1 MIYIS
6 TVKTLPEI
14 PELNEEDSLYI
25 LYKNTETVKMAD
37 VEILCNMLS
46 KKHFE
51 EFEDKNDMLVVFG
64 IILSQLKEDEDCI
77 LVDNTLPIP
86 KRFEDRVKKLAK
98 QTRTSKK
105 KSTVK
110 RTAKKEAV
118 EKPPKAEDKKED
130 VIPAKEASPLEA
142 HAENPYIHEIEDIHE
157 IEGAMEIAF
166 GDKGSEKTLDKP
178 TEIKDEPM
186 EIAFGSEALEE
197 VLAEPEKTTK
207 AELEEAEEILA
218 EPEKIATAEPEE
230 PEDIFAGLIDDP
242 MSVPDDAPEKLQ
254 ELIKADAP
262 DDYPFPESMFYMDVA
277 QTIATAKSDAE
288 IETELTALNN
298 GKNTLWE
305 KVKPVLT
312 KAKVIVG
319 KSN

>member
-64 IILSQLKEDEDCI
+64 IILSQLKENEDCI
-77 LVDNTLPIP
+77 LVDNTLPVP
-86 KRFEDRVKKLAK
+86 KRFEDRVKKLVK

-105 KSTVK
+105 KSTAK
-110 RTAKKEAV
+110 KAAKKETWGINEIKFGDKES
-118 EKPPKAEDKKED
+118 EKHLDEPTEKVDDEEYVTDIEDMTLPPDELKEEQEES
-130 VIPAKEASPLEA
+130 ATQ
-142 HAENPYIHEIEDIHE
+142 EIED
-157 IEGAMEIAF
+157 
-166 GDKGSEKTLDKP
+166 P
-178 TEIKDEPM
+178 
-186 EIAFGSEALEE
+186 
-197 VLAEPEKTTK
+197 
-207 AELEEAEEILA
+207 EEILA

-242 MSVPDDAPEKLQ
+242 TSVPDDAPEKLQ

-262 DDYPFPESMFYMDVA
+262 DDYPFPISMFYMDVA
-277 QTIATAKSDAE
+277 QAIANAKSDAE
-288 IETELTALNN
+288 IETELTAINN
-298 GKNTLWE
+298 GKDSLW
-305 KVKPVLT
+305 KKTKPVLT

-319 KSN
+319 K

>member
-25 LYKNTETVKMAD
+25 MYKNTETVKMAD

-110 RTAKKEAV
+110 RTANKKPVAGVTASQDMSERTDQLVGVPEEAWGV
-118 EKPPKAEDKKED
+118 D
-130 VIPAKEASPLEA
+130 
-142 HAENPYIHEIEDIHE
+142 EIVFE
-157 IEGAMEIAF
+157 
-166 GDKGSEKTLDKP
+166 SETP
-178 TEIKDEPM
+178 
-186 EIAFGSEALEE
+186 E
-197 VLAEPEKTTK
+197 VPAEPEKITK
-207 AELEEAEEILA
+207 AEPEEAEEILA

-242 MSVPDDAPEKLQ
+242 TSVPDDAPEKLQ

-288 IETELTALNN
+288 IETELTTLNN

-319 KSN
+319 KSITHSS

>member
-110 RTAKKEAV
+110 RTANKKPVAGVTASQDMSGRTDQLVGVPEEAWGV
-118 EKPPKAEDKKED
+118 D
-130 VIPAKEASPLEA
+130 
-142 HAENPYIHEIEDIHE
+142 EIVFE
-157 IEGAMEIAF
+157 
-166 GDKGSEKTLDKP
+166 SETP
-178 TEIKDEPM
+178 
-186 EIAFGSEALEE
+186 E
-197 VLAEPEKTTK
+197 VPAEPEKITK
-207 AELEEAEEILA
+207 AEPEEAEEILA

-242 MSVPDDAPEKLQ
+242 ASVPDDAPEKLQ

-262 DDYPFPESMFYMDVA
+262 DDYPFPISMFYMDVA
-277 QTIATAKSDAE
+277 QAIANAKSDAE
-288 IETELTALNN
+288 IETELTAINN
-298 GKNTLWE
+298 GKDSLW
-305 KVKPVLT
+305 KKTKPVLT

-319 KSN
+319 NETV

>member
-6 TVKTLPEI
+6 TVRTLPEI

-64 IILSQLKEDEDCI
+64 IILSQLKEYEDCI
-77 LVDNTLPIP
+77 LVDNTLPVP
-86 KRFEDRVKKLAK
+86 KRFENHVRKLAK

-105 KSTVK
+105 KSTAK
-110 RTAKKEAV
+110 RTTKKKPVAGVTASQDMSERTDQLVGVPEEAWGV
-118 EKPPKAEDKKED
+118 D
-130 VIPAKEASPLEA
+130 
-142 HAENPYIHEIEDIHE
+142 EIVFE
-157 IEGAMEIAF
+157 
-166 GDKGSEKTLDKP
+166 SETP
-178 TEIKDEPM
+178 
-186 EIAFGSEALEE
+186 E
-197 VLAEPEKTTK
+197 VPAEPEKITI
-207 AELEEAEEILA
+207 AEPEEAEEIPT
-218 EPEKIATAEPEE
+218 EPEKLTEADLKE
-230 PEDIFAGLIDDP
+230 PEDIFDGLIDDP
-242 MSVPDDAPEKLQ
+242 TSVPDDAPEKLQ

-298 GKNTLWE
+298 GEDSLW
-305 KVKPVLT
+305 KKTKPVLT
-312 KAKVIVG
+312 KAKKIVG
-319 KSN
+319 K

>member
-37 VEILCNMLS
+37 VEVLCNIPAE
-46 KKHFE
+46 KCFE
-51 EFEDKNDMLVVFG
+51 EFEDRNDMLVVFG
-64 IILSQLKEDEDCI
+64 IILSQLKEYEDCI
-77 LVDNTLPIP
+77 LVDNTLPVP
-86 KRFEDRVKKLAK
+86 KRFENHVRKLAK

-110 RTAKKEAV
+110 RTANKKPVAGVTASQDMSERTDQLVGVPEEAWGV
-118 EKPPKAEDKKED
+118 D
-130 VIPAKEASPLEA
+130 
-142 HAENPYIHEIEDIHE
+142 EIVFES
-157 IEGAMEIAF
+157 G
-166 GDKGSEKTLDKP
+166 TP
-178 TEIKDEPM
+178 
-186 EIAFGSEALEE
+186 E
-197 VLAEPEKTTK
+197 VPAEPEKITK
-207 AELEEAEEILA
+207 AEPEEAEEILA

-242 MSVPDDAPEKLQ
+242 ASVPDDAPEKLQ

-262 DDYPFPESMFYMDVA
+262 DDYPFPISMFYMDVA
-277 QTIATAKSDAE
+277 QAIANAKSDAE
-288 IETELTALNN
+288 IETELTAINN
-298 GKNTLWE
+298 GKDSLW
-305 KVKPVLT
+305 KKTKPVLT

-319 KSN
+319 K

>member
-6 TVKTLPEI
+6 TVRTLPEI

-64 IILSQLKEDEDCI
+64 IILSQLKEYEDCI
-77 LVDNTLPIP
+77 LVDNTLPVP
-86 KRFEDRVKKLAK
+86 KRFENHVRKLAK

-105 KSTVK
+105 KSTAK
-110 RTAKKEAV
+110 RTTKKKPVAGVTASQDMSERTDQLVGVPEEAWGV
-118 EKPPKAEDKKED
+118 D
-130 VIPAKEASPLEA
+130 
-142 HAENPYIHEIEDIHE
+142 EIVFE
-157 IEGAMEIAF
+157 
-166 GDKGSEKTLDKP
+166 SETP
-178 TEIKDEPM
+178 
-186 EIAFGSEALEE
+186 E
-197 VLAEPEKTTK
+197 VPAEPEKITI
-207 AELEEAEEILA
+207 AEPEEAEEIPT
-218 EPEKIATAEPEE
+218 EPEIKE
-230 PEDIFAGLIDDP
+230 PEDIFDGLIDDP
-242 MSVPDDAPEKLQ
+242 TSVPDDAPEKLQ

-298 GKNTLWE
+298 GEDSLW
-305 KVKPVLT
+305 KKTKPVLT
-312 KAKVIVG
+312 KAKKIVG
-319 KSN
+319 K

>member
-77 LVDNTLPIP
+77 LVDSTLPIP

-110 RTAKKEAV
+110 RTANKKPVAGVTASQDMSERTDQLVGVPEEAWGV
-118 EKPPKAEDKKED
+118 D
-130 VIPAKEASPLEA
+130 
-142 HAENPYIHEIEDIHE
+142 EIVFE
-157 IEGAMEIAF
+157 
-166 GDKGSEKTLDKP
+166 SETP
-178 TEIKDEPM
+178 
-186 EIAFGSEALEE
+186 E
-197 VLAEPEKTTK
+197 VPAEPEKITK
-207 AELEEAEEILA
+207 AEPEEAEEILA

-242 MSVPDDAPEKLQ
+242 ASVPDDAPEKLQ

-262 DDYPFPESMFYMDVA
+262 DDYPFPISMFYMDVA
-277 QTIATAKSDAE
+277 QAIANAKSDAE
-288 IETELTALNN
+288 IETELTAINN
-298 GKNTLWE
+298 GKDSLW
-305 KVKPVLT
+305 KKTKPVLT

-319 KSN
+319 K

>member
-77 LVDNTLPIP
+77 LVDSTLPIP
-86 KRFEDRVKKLAK
+86 KRFEDRVKLAK

-197 VLAEPEKTTK
+197 VLAEPKKTTK
-207 AELEEAEEILA
+207 AELEE
-218 EPEKIATAEPEE
+218 
-230 PEDIFAGLIDDP
+230 PEDIFDGLLDDP
-242 MSVPDDAPEKLQ
+242 TSVPDDAPEKLQ

-262 DDYPFPESMFYMDVA
+262 DDYPFPISMFYMDVA
-277 QTIATAKSDAE
+277 QAIANAKSDAE
-288 IETELTALNN
+288 IETELTTLNN

-312 KAKVIVG
+312 KAKEIVG
-319 KSN
+319 NETV

>member
-98 QTRTSKK
+98 QTKTAKK
-105 KSTVK
+105 KSTAK
-110 RTAKKEAV
+110 RTTKK
-118 EKPPKAEDKKED
+118 KPVAG
-130 VIPAKEASPLEA
+130 VTASQ
-142 HAENPYIHEIEDIHE
+142 D
-157 IEGAMEIAF
+157 M
-166 GDKGSEKTLDKP
+166 SERTDQLVGVP
-178 TEIKDEPM
+178 
-186 EIAFGSEALEE
+186 
-197 VLAEPEKTTK
+197 
-207 AELEEAEEILA
+207 EEAWGVDEIVFESETPEVPA
-218 EPEKIATAEPEE
+218 EPEKITKAEPEE

-242 MSVPDDAPEKLQ
+242 ASVPDDAPEKLQ

-262 DDYPFPESMFYMDVA
+262 DDYPFPISMFYMDVA
-277 QTIATAKSDAE
+277 QAIANAKSDAE
-288 IETELTALNN
+288 IETELTAINN
-298 GKNTLWE
+298 GKNSLW
-305 KVKPVLT
+305 KKTKPVLT

-319 KSN
+319 KQEIRPYSIYCTVFFRVC

>member
-25 LYKNTETVKMAD
+25 LYKNTETIKMAD

-98 QTRTSKK
+98 QARTSKK

-110 RTAKKEAV
+110 RTANKKPVAGV
-118 EKPPKAEDKKED
+118 T
-130 VIPAKEASPLEA
+130 ASQDMSERTDQLVGVP
-142 HAENPYIHEIEDIHE
+142 EIDE
-157 IEGAMEIAF
+157 IVFE
-166 GDKGSEKTLDKP
+166 SETP
-178 TEIKDEPM
+178 
-186 EIAFGSEALEE
+186 E
-197 VLAEPEKTTK
+197 VSAEPEKITK
-207 AELEEAEEILA
+207 AEPEEAEEILA

-242 MSVPDDAPEKLQ
+242 ASVPDDAPEKLQ

-262 DDYPFPESMFYMDVA
+262 DDYPFPISMFYMDVA
-277 QTIATAKSDAE
+277 QAIANAKSDAE
-288 IETELTALNN
+288 IETELTAINN
-298 GKNTLWE
+298 GKDSLW
-305 KVKPVLT
+305 KKTKPVLT

-319 KSN
+319 E

>member
-77 LVDNTLPIP
+77 LVDNMLPVP
-86 KRFEDRVKKLAK
+86 KRFEDRVKKLVK

-105 KSTVK
+105 KSTAK
-110 RTAKKEAV
+110 KAAKKETWGINEIKFGDKES
-118 EKPPKAEDKKED
+118 EKHLDEPTEKVDDEEYVTDIEDMTLPPDELKEEQEES
-130 VIPAKEASPLEA
+130 ATQ
-142 HAENPYIHEIEDIHE
+142 EIED
-157 IEGAMEIAF
+157 
-166 GDKGSEKTLDKP
+166 P
-178 TEIKDEPM
+178 
-186 EIAFGSEALEE
+186 
-197 VLAEPEKTTK
+197 
-207 AELEEAEEILA
+207 EEILA

-242 MSVPDDAPEKLQ
+242 ASVPDDAPEKLL

-262 DDYPFPESMFYMDVA
+262 DDYPFPVSMFYMDVA
-277 QTIATAKSDAE
+277 QAIANAESDAE
-288 IETELTALNN
+288 IETELTAINN
-298 GKNTLWE
+298 GKDSLW
-305 KVKPVLT
+305 KKTKPVLT

-319 KSN
+319 K

>member
-64 IILSQLKEDEDCI
+64 IILSQLKENEDCI
-77 LVDNTLPIP
+77 LVDNTLPVP
-86 KRFEDRVKKLAK
+86 KRFEDRVKKLVK

-105 KSTVK
+105 KSTAK
-110 RTAKKEAV
+110 RTAKK
-118 EKPPKAEDKKED
+118 KPVAE
-130 VIPAKEASPLEA
+130 VTASQ
-142 HAENPYIHEIEDIHE
+142 D
-157 IEGAMEIAF
+157 M
-166 GDKGSEKTLDKP
+166 SEKTDQLVGVPEEGWGLD
-178 TEIKDEPM
+178 EVVFE
-186 EIAFGSEALEE
+186 SETPEVPAELEKITT
-197 VLAEPEKTTK
+197 AEP
-207 AELEEAEEILA
+207 EEAEEILA
-218 EPEKIATAEPEE
+218 EPEKVPAEPEKIAIAE

-242 MSVPDDAPEKLQ
+242 TSVPDDAPEKLQ

-262 DDYPFPESMFYMDVA
+262 DDYPFPVSMFYMNVA
-277 QTIATAKSDAE
+277 QAIANAKSDAE
-288 IETELTALNN
+288 IKTELTAINN
-298 GKNTLWE
+298 GKDSLW
-305 KVKPVLT
+305 KKTKPVLA
-312 KAKVIVG
+312 KAKKIVG
-319 KSN
+319 K

>member
-110 RTAKKEAV
+110 RTANKKPVAGVTASQDMSERTDQLVGVPEEAWGV
-118 EKPPKAEDKKED
+118 D
-130 VIPAKEASPLEA
+130 
-142 HAENPYIHEIEDIHE
+142 EIVFE
-157 IEGAMEIAF
+157 
-166 GDKGSEKTLDKP
+166 SETP
-178 TEIKDEPM
+178 
-186 EIAFGSEALEE
+186 E
-197 VLAEPEKTTK
+197 VPAEPEKITK
-207 AELEEAEEILA
+207 AEPEEAEEILA

-242 MSVPDDAPEKLQ
+242 ASVPDDAPEKLQ

-262 DDYPFPESMFYMDVA
+262 DDYPFPISMFYMDVA
-277 QTIATAKSDAE
+277 QAIANAKSDAE
-288 IETELTALNN
+288 IETELTAINN
-298 GKNTLWE
+298 GKDSLW
-305 KVKPVLT
+305 KKTKLVLT

-319 KSN
+319 K

>member
-86 KRFEDRVKKLAK
+86 KRFEDRVRKMAK
-98 QTRTSKK
+98 QAKATKK
-105 KSTVK
+105 KSAVK
-110 RTAKKEAV
+110 RTANKKPVAGVTASQDMSERTDQLVGVPEEAWGV
-118 EKPPKAEDKKED
+118 D
-130 VIPAKEASPLEA
+130 
-142 HAENPYIHEIEDIHE
+142 EIVFE
-157 IEGAMEIAF
+157 
-166 GDKGSEKTLDKP
+166 SETP
-178 TEIKDEPM
+178 
-186 EIAFGSEALEE
+186 E
-197 VLAEPEKTTK
+197 VPAEPEKITK
-207 AELEEAEEILA
+207 AEPEEVEEILA

-242 MSVPDDAPEKLQ
+242 TSVPDDAPEKLQ

-262 DDYPFPESMFYMDVA
+262 DDYPFPISMFYMDVA
-277 QTIATAKSDAE
+277 QAIANAKSDAE
-288 IETELTALNN
+288 IETELTAINN
-298 GKNTLWE
+298 GKDSLW
-305 KVKPVLT
+305 KKTKPVLT
-312 KAKVIVG
+312 KAKEIVG
-319 KSN
+319 NETV

>member
-25 LYKNTETVKMAD
+25 LYKNTETIKMAD

-64 IILSQLKEDEDCI
+64 IILSQLKEYEDCI
-77 LVDNTLPIP
+77 LVDNTLPVP
-86 KRFEDRVKKLAK
+86 KRFENHVRKLAK

-110 RTAKKEAV
+110 RTANKKPVAGVTASQDMSERTDQLVGVPEEAWGV
-118 EKPPKAEDKKED
+118 D
-130 VIPAKEASPLEA
+130 
-142 HAENPYIHEIEDIHE
+142 EIVFE
-157 IEGAMEIAF
+157 
-166 GDKGSEKTLDKP
+166 SETP
-178 TEIKDEPM
+178 
-186 EIAFGSEALEE
+186 E
-197 VLAEPEKTTK
+197 VPAEPEKITK
-207 AELEEAEEILA
+207 AEPEEAEEILA

-230 PEDIFAGLIDDP
+230 LVDIFAGLIDDP
-242 MSVPDDAPEKLQ
+242 ASVPDDAPEKLQ
-254 ELIKADAP
+254 ELIKANAP
-262 DDYPFPESMFYMDVA
+262 DDYPFPISMFYMDVA

-288 IETELTALNN
+288 IETELTAINN
-298 GKNTLWE
+298 GKDSLW
-305 KVKPVLT
+305 KKTKPVLT

-319 KSN
+319 K

>member
-37 VEILCNMLS
+37 VEVLCNIPAE
-46 KKHFE
+46 KCFE

-105 KSTVK
+105 KSTAK
-110 RTAKKEAV
+110 RTAKKKPVAEVTISQDMSERTDQLAGVPEEAWGI
-118 EKPPKAEDKKED
+118 D
-130 VIPAKEASPLEA
+130 
-142 HAENPYIHEIEDIHE
+142 EIVFE
-157 IEGAMEIAF
+157 
-166 GDKGSEKTLDKP
+166 SETP
-178 TEIKDEPM
+178 
-186 EIAFGSEALEE
+186 E
-197 VLAEPEKTTK
+197 VPAEPEKITK
-207 AELEEAEEILA
+207 AEPEEAEEILA

-242 MSVPDDAPEKLQ
+242 ASVPDDAPEKLQ
-254 ELIKADAP
+254 ELIKANAP
-262 DDYPFPESMFYMDVA
+262 DDYPFPISMFYMDVA
-277 QTIATAKSDAE
+277 QAIANAKSDAE
-288 IETELTALNN
+288 IETELTAINN
-298 GKNTLWE
+298 GKDSLW
-305 KVKPVLT
+305 KKTKPVLT

-319 KSN
+319 K

>member
-86 KRFEDRVKKLAK
+86 KRFEDRVRKMAK
-98 QTRTSKK
+98 QAKATKK
-105 KSTVK
+105 KSAVK
-110 RTAKKEAV
+110 RTANKKPVAGVTASQDMSERTDQLVGVPEEAWGV
-118 EKPPKAEDKKED
+118 D
-130 VIPAKEASPLEA
+130 
-142 HAENPYIHEIEDIHE
+142 EIVFE
-157 IEGAMEIAF
+157 
-166 GDKGSEKTLDKP
+166 SETP
-178 TEIKDEPM
+178 
-186 EIAFGSEALEE
+186 E
-197 VLAEPEKTTK
+197 VPAEPEKITK
-207 AELEEAEEILA
+207 AEPEEVEEILA

-242 MSVPDDAPEKLQ
+242 TSVPDDAPEKLQ

-262 DDYPFPESMFYMDVA
+262 DDYPFPISMFYMDVA
-277 QTIATAKSDAE
+277 QAIANAKSDAE
-288 IETELTALNN
+288 IETELTAINN
-298 GKNTLWE
+298 GKDSLW
-305 KVKPVLT
+305 KKTKPVLT

-319 KSN
+319 K

>member
-37 VEILCNMLS
+37 VEVLCNIPAE
-46 KKHFE
+46 KCFE
-51 EFEDKNDMLVVFG
+51 EFEDRNDMLVTFG

-77 LVDNTLPIP
+77 LVDNTLPVP

-110 RTAKKEAV
+110 RTTKKKPVAGVTASQDMSERTDQLVGVPEEAWGV
-118 EKPPKAEDKKED
+118 DEI
-130 VIPAKEASPLEA
+130 VF
-142 HAENPYIHEIEDIHE
+142 ENETP
-157 IEGAMEIAF
+157 
-166 GDKGSEKTLDKP
+166 
-178 TEIKDEPM
+178 
-186 EIAFGSEALEE
+186 E
-197 VLAEPEKTTK
+197 VPAEPEKITK
-207 AELEEAEEILA
+207 AEPEEAEEILA

-242 MSVPDDAPEKLQ
+242 ASIPDDAPEKLQ

-262 DDYPFPESMFYMDVA
+262 DDYPFPISMFYMDVA
-277 QTIATAKSDAE
+277 QAIANAKSDAE
-288 IETELTALNN
+288 IETELTAINN
-298 GKNTLWE
+298 GKDSLW
-305 KVKPVLT
+305 KKTKPVLT

-319 KSN
+319 KSITHSS

>member
-142 HAENPYIHEIEDIHE
+142 HAENPYIHEIE
-157 IEGAMEIAF
+157 GAMEIAF
-166 GDKGSEKTLDKP
+166 GDKGLEKTLDKP

-207 AELEEAEEILA
+207 AELEE
-218 EPEKIATAEPEE
+218 
-230 PEDIFAGLIDDP
+230 PEDIFDGLLDDP
-242 MSVPDDAPEKLQ
+242 TSVPDDAPEKLQ

-262 DDYPFPESMFYMDVA
+262 DDYPFPISMFYMDVA
-277 QTIATAKSDAE
+277 QAIANAKSDAE
-288 IETELTALNN
+288 IETELTTLNN

-312 KAKVIVG
+312 KAKEIVG
-319 KSN
+319 KETV

>member
-110 RTAKKEAV
+110 RTANKKPVAGVTASQDMSERTDQLVGVPEEAWGV
-118 EKPPKAEDKKED
+118 D
-130 VIPAKEASPLEA
+130 
-142 HAENPYIHEIEDIHE
+142 EIVFE
-157 IEGAMEIAF
+157 
-166 GDKGSEKTLDKP
+166 SETP
-178 TEIKDEPM
+178 
-186 EIAFGSEALEE
+186 E
-197 VLAEPEKTTK
+197 VPAEPEKITK
-207 AELEEAEEILA
+207 AEPEEAEEILA

-242 MSVPDDAPEKLQ
+242 TSVPDDAPEKLQ

-288 IETELTALNN
+288 IETELTAINN
-298 GKNTLWE
+298 GKDSLW
-305 KVKPVLT
+305 KKTKPVLT

-319 KSN
+319 K

>member
-64 IILSQLKEDEDCI
+64 IILSQLKEYEDCI
-77 LVDNTLPIP
+77 LVDNTLPVP
-86 KRFEDRVKKLAK
+86 KRFENHVRKLAK

-105 KSTVK
+105 KSTAK
-110 RTAKKEAV
+110 RTTKKKTVAGVTASQDMSERTDQLVGVPEEAWGV
-118 EKPPKAEDKKED
+118 D
-130 VIPAKEASPLEA
+130 
-142 HAENPYIHEIEDIHE
+142 EIVFE
-157 IEGAMEIAF
+157 
-166 GDKGSEKTLDKP
+166 SETP
-178 TEIKDEPM
+178 
-186 EIAFGSEALEE
+186 E
-197 VLAEPEKTTK
+197 VPAEPEKITK
-207 AELEEAEEILA
+207 AEPEEAEEILA

-242 MSVPDDAPEKLQ
+242 ASVPDDAPEKLQ

-262 DDYPFPESMFYMDVA
+262 DDYPFPISMFYMDVA
-277 QTIATAKSDAE
+277 QAIANAKSDAE
-288 IETELTALNN
+288 IETELTAINN
-298 GKNTLWE
+298 GKDSLW
-305 KVKPVLT
+305 KKTKPVLT

-319 KSN
+319 K

>member
-142 HAENPYIHEIEDIHE
+142 HAENPYIHEIE
-157 IEGAMEIAF
+157 GAMEIAF
-166 GDKGSEKTLDKP
+166 GDKGLEKTLDKP

-207 AELEEAEEILA
+207 AELEE
-218 EPEKIATAEPEE
+218 
-230 PEDIFAGLIDDP
+230 PEDIFDGLLDDP
-242 MSVPDDAPEKLQ
+242 TSVPDDAPEKLQ

-262 DDYPFPESMFYMDVA
+262 DDYPFPISMFYIDVA
-277 QTIATAKSDAE
+277 QAIANAKSDAE
-288 IETELTALNN
+288 IETELTTLNN

-312 KAKVIVG
+312 KAKEIVG
-319 KSN
+319 KETV

>member
-77 LVDNTLPIP
+77 LVDNTLPVP
-86 KRFEDRVKKLAK
+86 KRFEDRVKKLVK

-105 KSTVK
+105 KSTAK
-110 RTAKKEAV
+110 RTAKK
-118 EKPPKAEDKKED
+118 KPVAE
-130 VIPAKEASPLEA
+130 VTASQ
-142 HAENPYIHEIEDIHE
+142 D
-157 IEGAMEIAF
+157 M
-166 GDKGSEKTLDKP
+166 SEKTDQLVGVPEEAWGLD
-178 TEIKDEPM
+178 EVVFE
-186 EIAFGSEALEE
+186 SETPEVPAELEKITI
-197 VLAEPEKTTK
+197 AEP
-207 AELEEAEEILA
+207 EEAEEILA
-218 EPEKIATAEPEE
+218 EPEKVLAEPEKITTAEPEE
-230 PEDIFAGLIDDP
+230 PEDIFAGLIDDST
-242 MSVPDDAPEKLQ
+242 SVPDDAPEKLQ

-262 DDYPFPESMFYMDVA
+262 DDYPFPVSMFYMDIA
-277 QTIATAKSDAE
+277 QAIANAESDAE
-288 IETELTALNN
+288 IETELTAVNN
-298 GKNTLWE
+298 GEDSLW
-305 KVKPVLT
+305 KKTKPVLA
-312 KAKVIVG
+312 KAKKIVG
-319 KSN
+319 K

>member
-77 LVDNTLPIP
+77 LVDNTLPVP

-98 QTRTSKK
+98 QTRTAKK
-105 KSTVK
+105 KSTAK
-110 RTAKKEAV
+110 RTAKKKPVAGVIASQDMSERTDQLVGVSEEAWGL
-118 EKPPKAEDKKED
+118 D
-130 VIPAKEASPLEA
+130 
-142 HAENPYIHEIEDIHE
+142 EITSV
-157 IEGAMEIAF
+157 G
-166 GDKGSEKTLDKP
+166 P
-178 TEIKDEPM
+178 
-186 EIAFGSEALEE
+186 
-197 VLAEPEKTTK
+197 
-207 AELEEAEEILA
+207 EEAEEILA
-218 EPEKIATAEPEE
+218 EPEKTATAESEE
-230 PEDIFAGLIDDP
+230 PKDIFAGLIDDP
-242 MSVPDDAPEKLQ
+242 ASVPDDAPEKLQ

-262 DDYPFPESMFYMDVA
+262 DDYPFPVSMFYMDIA
-277 QTIATAKSDAE
+277 QAIANAKNDAE
-288 IETELTALNN
+288 IETELTAVNN
-298 GKNTLWE
+298 GKDSLW
-305 KVKPVLT
+305 KKTKPVLA
-312 KAKVIVG
+312 KAKKIVG
-319 KSN
+319 K